1 MPSERGARRIA
12 IIGMGPR
19 GLGALEAL
27 AARWPGAGDR
37 LCVDVFEPRADPG
50 AGPNFAP
57 DEAPVC
63 LLNTPLRA
71 LDIPP
76 PEVSR
81 VGRFDM
87 QFDAPLDPDSFP
99 TRAEIGGYLTARFA
113 DLHALDRMAV
123 TLVPARIEA
132 LRPLAGGWELRSDRG
147 WHGPYAAVLLTPG
160 QPSVEPDRQWAQWQG
175 HATRGQG
182 AVAQAYPARQLIAAA
197 QGWRGCTVAIRGMG
211 LSAIDVL
218 RGLTVAQ
225 GGAFFDGQYL
235 PSGREPAR
243 ILPFSLDGLPPF
255 PKPETGALDR
265 RFAPR
270 LAETRIFDDAM
281 AEAAQSAPYTARR
294 LINAALIAPVTRIL
308 RDADD
313 EDGAAQV
320 ADWLE
325 CEWDAP
331 GTQETAGPVDTLR
344 QGIAMA
350 EGSRT
355 PSVGYTVGQVWR
367 HWQNRLRAGFNPAR
381 PPAETAA
388 LIVGFDEGLKRYS
401 YGPPVASAREWLALA
416 DAGLVDMRLSA
427 DPAIALIETGWEM
440 TAGEAEA
447 QVDLMIDAVLPD
459 PDIAI
464 VSAPLIRSL
473 CAAGRLVPVAEGLGA
488 QPLADGTV
496 VGRDGAP
503 QAGLYLLGRLS
514 LGSVIAADSLHDCL
528 GAAADRWAEGVMA
541 RLLSQALDEAG
552 P

>member
-182 AVAQAYPARQLIAAA
+182 AVAQAYGVFNDKAGFAN
-197 QGWRGCTVAIRGMG
+197 RGTFVIDKDAI
-211 LSAIDVL
+211 V
-218 RGLTVAQ
+218 
-225 GGAFFDGQYL
+225 
-235 PSGREPAR
+235 
-243 ILPFSLDGLPPF
+243 
-255 PKPETGALDR
+255 
-265 RFAPR
+265 RFAEMNQPG
-270 LAETRIFDDAM
+270 
-281 AEAAQSAPYTARR
+281 EARDQSAW
-294 LINAALIAPVTRIL
+294 
-308 RDADD
+308 
-313 EDGAAQV
+313 E
-320 ADWLE
+320 
-325 CEWDAP
+325 
-331 GTQETAGPVDTLR
+331 
-344 QGIAMA
+344 
-350 EGSRT
+350 
-355 PSVGYTVGQVWR
+355 
-367 HWQNRLRAGFNPAR
+367 
-381 PPAETAA
+381 
-388 LIVGFDEGLKRYS
+388 K
-401 YGPPVASAREWLALA
+401 ALA
-416 DAGLVDMRLSA
+416 
-427 DPAIALIETGWEM
+427 
-440 TAGEAEA
+440 
-447 QVDLMIDAVLPD
+447 
-459 PDIAI
+459 
-464 VSAPLIRSL
+464 
-473 CAAGRLVPVAEGLGA
+473 
-488 QPLADGTV
+488 
-496 VGRDGAP
+496 
-503 QAGLYLLGRLS
+503 
-514 LGSVIAADSLHDCL
+514 SV
-528 GAAADRWAEGVMA
+528 
-541 RLLSQALDEAG
+541 
-552 P
+552 